1 MVMKTKPTRKETARM
16 RANPYYAVL
25 YAINKIKGR
34 LPSEVEECLVGDP
47 EACLLYSERVIC
59 GPLPDFLHNSM
70 VLGDWAGGERD
81 SVEEYLRKYFP
92 EGSRA

>member
-34 LPSEVEECLVGDP
+34 LPESVESCLGTDP
-47 EACLLYSERVIC
+47 EACLLYSTEIIGGR
-59 GPLPDFLHNSM
+59 LPDGLHNAM
-70 VLGDWAGGERD
+70 ILGDWSGDDREVVA
-81 SVEEYLRKYFP
+81 EYLKKIA
-92 EGSRA
+92 G

>member
-1 MVMKTKPTRKETARM
+1 MGKKLAKSEVDRLRSS
-16 RANPYYAVL
+16 PYYAVL